1 MGKGTKRTMFR
12 SIATAA
18 VRRTRVPSV
27 THNFSSHQISRFTG
41 IRSFSTEDGGEGSS
55 GSGEIM
61 KGVVKWFDPKKGF
74 GFIIPNDGSD
84 DVFVHHSAIYA
95 QGFRSLADGEDVEFN
110 VEEANGRRSAM
121 DVTGPD
127 GAYVIGK
134 PFRPRYESGMSGGG
148 DGGY

>member
-1 MGKGTKRTMFR
+1 MFR

-27 THNFSSHQISRFTG
+27 THNFSSHQISRFSG

-84 DVFVHHSAIYA
+84 DVFVHHSAVYA
-95 QGFRSLADGEDVEFN
+95 QGFRSLAVSLKYRIE
-110 VEEANGRRSAM
+110 RSNFCTM
-121 DVTGPD
+121 CLLIGCDLPIF
-127 GAYVIGK
+127 VI
-134 PFRPRYESGMSGGG
+134 F
-148 DGGY
+148 